1 MSIVFIY
8 FKGNAFFF
16 LKDNVHALSRSVTSD
31 SVTPWAVACQA
42 PLLMEFSEKK
52 KEKRK
57 TVPKCTTEK
66 NKIQERKK
74 KKISC

>member
-52 KEKRK
+52 K
-57 TVPKCTTEK
+57 
-66 NKIQERKK
+66 RKK
-74 KKISC
+74 KDSTKMYNRKK